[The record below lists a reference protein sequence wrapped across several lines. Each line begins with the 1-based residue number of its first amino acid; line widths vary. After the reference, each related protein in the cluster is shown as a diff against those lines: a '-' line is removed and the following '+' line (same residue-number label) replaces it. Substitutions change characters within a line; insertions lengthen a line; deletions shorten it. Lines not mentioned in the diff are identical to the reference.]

1 MSNREESEN
10 EKMKKERGGI
20 EVDRSWLKFL
30 VPAVTQTL
38 NLTSIRVL
46 YSVRQQIVVVF
57 EGFYRLKKQNSAWF
71 RLPKQR

>member
-30 VPAVTQTL
+30 VPAVTL

-46 YSVRQQIVVVF
+46 YRVRQQIVVVF

-71 RLPKQR
+71 RLPRQR

>member
-1 MSNREESEN
+1 MSDREESEN

-30 VPAVTQTL
+30 VPALTQTL

-46 YSVRQQIVVVF
+46 YRVRQQIVVVF
-57 EGFYRLKKQNSAWF
+57 EGFYRLKKQNSA
-71 RLPKQR
+71 